1 MSAPA
6 LNQRAENLLL
16 DALPEDVQERLAGDL
31 EPVALAAGQVLCEAG
46 ASVHDAYFPTSA
58 IVSMHCLLE
67 SGSTAQVAMIGRD
80 GMVGLSLFL
89 GAERSMS
96 QIDVQTAGRAYR
108 LPAHALRAE
117 FARSGALMQ
126 VLLRYTQFF
135 INQMVQS
142 AACNQHG
149 TVEQR
154 LCRWLLLGLDRS
166 PGGELWMTH
175 ELIANALGVRRE
187 GISEAAAR
195 LQRQGAIHYHRGHID
210 VVDRAALER
219 GACECYRMEK
229 REMGRVRF
237 GQPAPGTP
245 GGA

>member
-1 MSAPA
+1 MPAP
-6 LNQRAENLLL
+6 NRRSQNLLL
-16 DALPEDVQERLAGDL
+16 NALPEDVWDRLTPGL
-31 EPVALAAGQVLCEAG
+31 EPVALAAGQVICESG
-46 ASVHDAYFPTSA
+46 AAVHDAYFPTSA

-67 SGSTAQVAMIGRD
+67 NGSTAQVAMIGRD

-89 GAERSMS
+89 GAERPMS
-96 QIDVQTAGRAYR
+96 QIDVQTAGEALR
-108 LPAHALRAE
+108 LRAHALRDE
-117 FARSGALMQ
+117 FGRGGALMK

-135 INQMVQS
+135 INQMVLS

-154 LCRWLLLGLDRS
+154 LCRWLLLSLDRL

-195 LQRQGAIHYHRGHID
+195 LQRQGTIRYHRGHID
-210 VVDRAALER
+210 VIDRPALER
-219 GACECYRMEK
+219 AACECYRMEK
-229 REMGRVRF
+229 RGMDSLQFNPPVPSGL
-237 GQPAPGTP
+237 GT
-245 GGA
+245 A